1 MKELSHSPE
10 ELLWFFDSGFADGIW
25 YWDLENPDNEWFSDR
40 FWEALG
46 YKSAEVEQRPSAWMK
61 LADPDDLEATS
72 RFLDENLGKPDF
84 QFNQL
89 IRFSHKSGRSVWMR
103 CVGRAIYNEKGK
115 AIRILGFHHDIT
127 SDIIIQKTKT
137 LENELVQNGFK
148 SPEAG
153 YWELRVD
160 DGTVFWSSQMYLIH
174 GVSYDFDLTLDN
186 CLDFYSKEDQI
197 RLSNTISSSVENP
210 GMISSLEVV
219 LYARNGSRV
228 PALVSFKCVS
238 AESPGRMRIIGTFE
252 IFNTSSD
259 QQLRLEKKL
268 TDAQKQLYLS
278 SQTLNVGFLEFTPDL
293 SYIGSCGYLPVLFD
307 IPEIQNSAIHIK
319 RKLKAIIDGK
329 QVLFIPHVLQ
339 LCADMNITFGQR
351 IWLGDFLLQYASKG
365 KRNWFKAYVNI
376 KQGAG
381 TEPVFT
387 LLLHNFDDEKKR
399 QMEQREQQFF
409 LERSQLVSG
418 VGHYV
423 IYLDRGFWEGSSII
437 DDILG
442 IDDKFVR
449 TVDNWVSLLT
459 PEFQQSVPQKFS
471 EAVQSGSSFR
481 MTYQIIRPA
490 DKARRWIEVN
500 ADYINRENL
509 YKTNFE
515 PTLIGT
521 LRDVTDQMEYIKK
534 IEEQN
539 AFLRKLAWS
548 QSHEVRA
555 PLARLIAVT
564 EALSEMAPGDPD
576 TETLRNCLL
585 PTAKELDDVIT
596 RLNRN
601 INIFEEASGVS
612 LRKTP
617 DRKKKK

>member
-1 MKELSHSPE
+1 
-10 ELLWFFDSGFADGIW
+10 
-25 YWDLENPDNEWFSDR
+25 
-40 FWEALG
+40 
-46 YKSAEVEQRPSAWMK
+46 MK
-61 LADPDDLEATS
+61 LADPEDLAKTS
-72 RFLDENLGKPDF
+72 GFLDENLGKSDF
-84 QFNQL
+84 QFNQV

-174 GVSYDFDLTLDN
+174 GVNYDFALTLDN
-186 CLDFYSKEDQI
+186 CLDFYAADDQA
-197 RLSNTISSSVENP
+197 RLASTIKSCIENP
-210 GMISSLEVV
+210 GMISSLDVK
-219 LYARNGSRV
+219 LFAKNGSV
-228 PALVSFKCVS
+228 HPAVITFKCVITQS
-238 AESPGRMRIIGTFE
+238 VNQTRIIGTLETFSE
-252 IFNTSSD
+252 ATTR
-259 QQLRLEKKL
+259 QLSLEKKL
-268 TDAQKQLYLS
+268 TDTKKQLYLS
-278 SQTLNVGFLEFTPDL
+278 SQTLNMGFLEFSADL
-293 SYIGSCGYLPVLFD
+293 SHIESCGYLPVLLE
-307 IPEIQNSAIHIK
+307 IPEAQVSAIHLK
-319 RKLKAIIDGK
+319 RKLKVIFGGK
-329 QVLFIPHVLQ
+329 QELFLPHVVQ
-339 LCADMNITFGQR
+339 LCKSMALGFGQR

-399 QMEQREQQFF
+399 ELELLEQQYF
-409 LERSQLVSG
+409 LERSQQVSG

-423 IYLDRGFWEGSSII
+423 IYLERGVWEGSPVMLE
-437 DDILG
+437 ILG
-442 IDDKFVR
+442 IDDSFEKS
-449 TVDNWVSLLT
+449 VDNWISLLT
-459 PEFQQSVPQKFS
+459 DQFRETVPQQFYESVMAKR
-471 EAVQSGSSFR
+471 SFNSV
-481 MTYQIIRPA
+481 YQIVRPA
-490 DKARRWIEVN
+490 DGAVRWIEVK
-500 ADYINRENL
+500 ADYVNRENL
-509 YKTNFE
+509 YKTSFE
-515 PTLIGT
+515 STLVGT
-521 LRDVTDQMEYIKK
+521 LRDVTDQVEYTRQ

-555 PLARLIAVT
+555 PLARLMAVT
-564 EALSEMAPGDPD
+564 EALSEMDPADPD

-617 DRKKKK
+617 DRKKGK